1 MSENFLWV
9 VYIVVFGLGG
19 IFPGFS
25 QKIQLCIILFNILV
39 IVINKKSKDI
49 VLLSTFIMGSEV
61 LAILNIIIYC
71 IFNPNK
77 KFHIPKMKNYQFITV
92 IVVLSNSVICS
103 VMYGTGWNLLFE
115 IMYLFILIV
124 TGFVIAAD
132 KIDIK
137 RLIYITKRIIVL
149 EFLTSIC
156 IIFRTGSFSA
166 GDLNYGTLR
175 NAHYLGNL
183 LIIIILAMLCIEC
196 RNIYNFTN
204 FVKKDFWYI
213 LMIVLMLYLTDSKA
227 LDLSLACAVLLYFI
241 VSVVASEKSRCFIFL
256 ISLCMGMLIFVQIL
270 YLPEIQRFIT
280 RINPVMSVYIYKDG
294 WNAKFSYF
302 NGTFLNLFSGI
313 RLFTGYGLGQ
323 YGSRVANAFA
333 YNVMWRDDNFINNF
347 ISSIFS
353 PHYVPQFAEYV
364 SIYTEEF
371 VQQIRWRS
379 AVLSYPFSSLI
390 AFIAEYG
397 FAGFG
402 LLSYMASKMLKD
414 SKCKIIIAYFAV
426 ACIFDLYF
434 DNFQC
439 TGIVIFYLC
448 NTILKDNIEV
458 INT

>member
-1 MSENFLWV
+1 MSGNYIWA
-9 VYIVVFGLGG
+9 VYTVVFGLGA

-25 QKIQLCIILFNILV
+25 QKIQLCIIMVNILV
-39 IVINKKSKDI
+39 MIINKKNKDI

-71 IFNPNK
+71 IFNPNR
-77 KFHIPKMKNYQFITV
+77 KFHIPKMKNYQFVTV
-92 IVVLSNSVICS
+92 IVVLFNSITCS

-115 IMYLFILIV
+115 LMYLCILIV
-124 TGFVIAAD
+124 TGFVIVTD

-137 RLIYITKRIIVL
+137 RLIYNTKRIIVL

-156 IIFRTGSFSA
+156 IILGTGSFSA

-183 LIIIILAMLCIEC
+183 LIIIMLALLCIEC
-196 RNIYNFTN
+196 HNIYSFTN
-204 FVKKDFWYI
+204 FVKKYFWYI
-213 LMIVLMLYLTDSKA
+213 LMIVFMLYLTDSKA

-241 VSVVASEKSRCFIFL
+241 VSVMVSEKLRCFIFL
-256 ISLCMGMLIFVQIL
+256 LSLCMGMLVFVQIL
-270 YLPEIQRFIT
+270 YLPEVQHFIT
-280 RINPVMSVYIYKDG
+280 KINPVMSVYIYKDG

-302 NGTFLNLFSGI
+302 NGTFINLFSGI

-347 ISSIFS
+347 ISSFFS

-379 AVLSYPFSSLI
+379 AVLSYPFSSFI

-397 FAGFG
+397 FAGFT
-402 LLSYMASKMLKD
+402 LFSYTLGKMLKN
-414 SKCKIIIAYFAV
+414 SRCKIIIAYFAV